1 MMVSIMSFLSPYRKI
16 RFNYS
21 YNDSSLSVGNFKI
34 LLITMNDRSCSL
46 FFFFF
51 FSRESERIVKYIAVN
66 YTLLLLIS
74 AFIRYPIH
82 DVS

>member
-1 MMVSIMSFLSPYRKI
+1 MMVSIMSFLSPYLKI

-46 FFFFF
+46 FFF

>member
-46 FFFFF
+46 FFF
-51 FSRESERIVKYIAVN
+51 SRESERIVKYIAVN

>member
-34 LLITMNDRSCSL
+34 LLITMNRSCS
-46 FFFFF
+46 FF